1 VKFSKLKYLVRLPD
15 ADAYEKA
22 LTRSGT
28 FLGTRTMR
36 LTPATA
42 EEFTRAEKDRLGPF
56 LNTSVLMTGVP
67 EEATRSDIDNFFRGC
82 VHHPCHDHDVPAIS
96 HDSAAHGL
104 ME

>member
-1 VKFSKLKYLVRLPD
+1 MKFSKLKYLVRLPD